1 MAVSLALSLVYRSR
15 CFGASTVQRM
25 LEDKTKSAVARSAEA
40 YGYASLAHSR
50 LCLIRSSSD

>member
-1 MAVSLALSLVYRSR
+1 MTASLALTLVYRSR

-25 LEDKTKSAVARSAEA
+25 LGETTKSAVARSAEA

-50 LCLIRSSSD
+50 LCLIRSSRD